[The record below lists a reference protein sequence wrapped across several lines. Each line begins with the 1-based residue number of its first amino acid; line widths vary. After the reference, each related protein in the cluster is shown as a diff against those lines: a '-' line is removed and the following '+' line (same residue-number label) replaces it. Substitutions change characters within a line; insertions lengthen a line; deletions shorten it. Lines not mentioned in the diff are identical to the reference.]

1 MPSAA
6 ARRTCPTR
14 RSPPAS
20 ASPEPISDRAAGP
33 PAPRRGGLP
42 DGRRSPCHRRAAEA
56 HRREEERSR
65 GGRHGGPTAQEPRC
79 QLPRLPASSP
89 GRGRQAA
96 PLRQHLPERRGHPL
110 PRQARYAAQG
120 WRRRL
125 HPAGAGGRRVNRRR
139 WGLERENRNWKIG
152 NRNEGKTSPISY
164 FLHPIFQ
171 ACPPDL
177 RMSTVP
183 AAGRLPMLYANILD
197 AIGNTPLVE
206 LPHTSPNPNVTIYAK
221 LEGQNPSGSVKDR
234 CAKYMID
241 AAERD
246 GLLSPDK
253 IILEPTSGNTG
264 IALAMIGRVK
274 GYQVMVVIPESVS
287 EERSQLLRAYGAEIV
302 YSDGARGTNG
312 SIAVAQQMVAEAPQ
326 RFYMP
331 YQYGNEANP
340 RAHYETTGPEIA
352 RDLPDVDAF
361 VAGLGTGGTLTGTGR
376 YLKEYNPKIKIIAAV
391 PHPGDLVQGLR
402 SLEEGFI
409 PPVLDESVLDGR
421 IVVDSRSSFAATKE
435 LAQKEGIFAGISCG
449 AAVKTAQRLAARMER
464 GKIAVI
470 LADGGWKYLST
481 DLWTTDYEDLPDDL
495 DNKTWW

>member
-1 MPSAA
+1 
-6 ARRTCPTR
+6 
-14 RSPPAS
+14 
-20 ASPEPISDRAAGP
+20 
-33 PAPRRGGLP
+33 
-42 DGRRSPCHRRAAEA
+42 
-56 HRREEERSR
+56 
-65 GGRHGGPTAQEPRC
+65 
-79 QLPRLPASSP
+79 
-89 GRGRQAA
+89 
-96 PLRQHLPERRGHPL
+96 
-110 PRQARYAAQG
+110 
-120 WRRRL
+120 
-125 HPAGAGGRRVNRRR
+125 
-139 WGLERENRNWKIG
+139 
-152 NRNEGKTSPISY
+152 
-164 FLHPIFQ
+164 
-171 ACPPDL
+171 
-177 RMSTVP
+177 
-183 AAGRLPMLYANILD
+183 MLYANILD

-206 LPHTSPNPNVTIYAK
+206 LPHTSPNPNVKIYAK

-246 GLLSPDK
+246 GLLDDDK

-302 YSDGARGTNG
+302 YSEGLKGTNG

-340 RAHYETTGPEIA
+340 RAHYETTGPEIV
-352 RDLPDVDAF
+352 RDLPDIDVF

-376 YLKEYNPKIKIIAAV
+376 YLKEYNPKIKVIATV

-421 IVVDSRSSFAATKE
+421 VVVDSRTAFAATKE
-435 LAQKEGIFAGISCG
+435 LTQQEGIFAGISCG
-449 AAVKTAQRLAARMER
+449 AAVKTAQRIAGRMES
-464 GKIAVI
+464 GKVVVL

-481 DLWTTDYEDLPDDL
+481 ALWTTEYGDLPEDIDS
-495 DNKTWW
+495 KVWW

>member
-1 MPSAA
+1 
-6 ARRTCPTR
+6 
-14 RSPPAS
+14 
-20 ASPEPISDRAAGP
+20 
-33 PAPRRGGLP
+33 
-42 DGRRSPCHRRAAEA
+42 
-56 HRREEERSR
+56 
-65 GGRHGGPTAQEPRC
+65 
-79 QLPRLPASSP
+79 
-89 GRGRQAA
+89 
-96 PLRQHLPERRGHPL
+96 
-110 PRQARYAAQG
+110 
-120 WRRRL
+120 
-125 HPAGAGGRRVNRRR
+125 
-139 WGLERENRNWKIG
+139 
-152 NRNEGKTSPISY
+152 
-164 FLHPIFQ
+164 
-171 ACPPDL
+171 
-177 RMSTVP
+177 
-183 AAGRLPMLYANILD
+183 MLYANILD

-302 YSDGARGTNG
+302 YSEGLKGTNG

-340 RAHYETTGPEIA
+340 RAHYETTGPEIV
-352 RDLPDVDAF
+352 RDLPDVDVF

-376 YLKEYNPKIKIIAAV
+376 FLKEYNPNIKIIATV

-421 IVVDSRSSFAATKE
+421 VVVDSRTAFAATKE
-435 LAQKEGIFAGISCG
+435 LTQKEGIFAGISCG
-449 AAVKTAQRLAARMER
+449 AAVKTAQRIAGRMER
-464 GKIAVI
+464 GKIVVL

-481 DLWTTDYEDLPDDL
+481 ALWTTEYGDLPEDIDS
-495 DNKTWW
+495 KVWW